1 MEESTLLA
9 KVQRKKKIVIAK
21 HQQGKNLNRGK
32 IPRSKG
38 PRKTAGEFKK
48 LLGRKGLG
56 LEGNLAEGAGAAGMS
71 GVKRKRSHVD
81 HTVTSAS
88 EKKAAVERARGR
100 TMMRGGVSAYDDGE
114 GGEGGDMELEGS
126 EGGAARGTSKSGRSR
141 SKSRGPGH
149 SRSRSHVP
157 VPEHIANDG
166 YSNKRQKIKAFK
178 LHHNQQNKLFK
189 KTTQKGEADRKILD
203 PKPKHLFSGK
213 RRKGTH
219 DWR

>member
-114 GGEGGDMELEGS
+114 GGDYTELVGEVDMPPDLEKEGWASFEDYPPPP
-126 EGGAARGTSKSGRSR
+126 GTVRPWTATR
-141 SKSRGPGH
+141 
-149 SRSRSHVP
+149 
-157 VPEHIANDG
+157 
-166 YSNKRQKIKAFK
+166 RQSM
-178 LHHNQQNKLFK
+178 
-189 KTTQKGEADRKILD
+189 R
-203 PKPKHLFSGK
+203 
-213 RRKGTH
+213 
-219 DWR
+219 